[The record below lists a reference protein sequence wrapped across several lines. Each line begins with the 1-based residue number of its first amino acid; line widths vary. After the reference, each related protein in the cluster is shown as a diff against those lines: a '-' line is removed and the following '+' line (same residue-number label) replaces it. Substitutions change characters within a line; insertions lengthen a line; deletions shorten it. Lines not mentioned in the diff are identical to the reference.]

1 MNPKLVHAPLSCT
14 DYILAHE
21 LSHLVE
27 PNHSAAFYR
36 VLQQVYP
43 DWRAQRALL
52 SEQHIL

>member
-43 DWRAQRALL
+43 DWRAQKALL